1 MTYYVFS
8 GTFKPYSLQSAY
20 RKHRSTETA
29 LVKIHN
35 DLVGSV
41 DRGQVGAIALLDLSS
56 AFDTVDHLILFDVLQ
71 KRFGVTGP
79 ALTWFQSHLSN
90 RTQTI
95 LGNGQSSSVTTLSCG
110 VPQGLVL
117 GPKTFI
123 AYTEEVDDIFAL
135 HALQHHCYADD
146 T

>member
-79 ALTWFQSHLSN
+79 ALTWFQSYFSN
-90 RTQTI
+90 RTQTV
-95 LGNGQSSSVTTLSCG
+95 LVSGQSSITTLSCG
-110 VPQGLVL
+110 VPEGSVL

-123 AYTEEVDDIFAL
+123 AYTEDVDDIFAR
-135 HALQHHCYADD
+135 HAL
-146 T
+146 